1 MENTSMRKYL
11 ILTVLL
17 VSLIF
22 SQTQVFSVEE
32 EVKPSQE
39 IEYALPYPGI
49 LPDHPL
55 YFLKV
60 WRDKALL
67 FITKD
72 TGKKIQLYVLIADK
86 QLVMGRILL
95 EKGKNDLAWKTFK
108 QGELY
113 LLTAASNLKKIDK
126 LQTSN
131 FIDKILLSTKKH
143 QEILSRLSLSE
154 DEANLFQEVLGINNQ
169 AIQQIQ

>member
-1 MENTSMRKYL
+1 MRKYF
-11 ILTVLL
+11 ILAVLL
-17 VSLIF
+17 ISLIF
-22 SQTQVFSVEE
+22 SKTQVISVEE
-32 EVKPSQE
+32 EVRPGQE
-39 IEYALPYPGI
+39 IEYVLPYPGM

-67 FITKD
+67 FSTKD
-72 TGKKIQLYVLIADK
+72 TIKKIQLYVLFADK
-86 QLVMGRILL
+86 QLSMGRILL

-113 LLTAASNLKKIDK
+113 LLAAASNLKKIDK
-126 LQTSN
+126 LQMSN
-131 FIDKILLSTKKH
+131 FIDKTLLSAKKH
-143 QEILSRLSLSE
+143 QEILTQLNISQ
-154 DEANLFQEVLGINNQ
+154 DEANLFQEVIGINNQ